1 MFVCSKAMFG
11 ESTDG
16 GGLLQDGVQD
26 QALREGREREA
37 ALPAAQIDAGEGR
50 EDTRRGSNDGEGG
63 AAGEGDGAAEQAG
76 APAERE
82 HQQ

>member
-1 MFVCSKAMFG
+1 MFG
-11 ESTDG
+11 ESTDAG
-16 GGLLQDGVQD
+16 ALLQDGVQD

-37 ALPAAQIDAGEGR
+37 ALPAQIDAGEGR
-50 EDTRRGSNDGEGG
+50 EDTRRGSSDGEGG

-76 APAERE
+76 APAEHE